1 MKIDYTL
8 RLKNFIFIALGVA
21 IYAFGFVNF
30 NMTNHIAEGG
40 MCNRTIDNG
49 FIFQ

>member
-30 NMTNHIAEGG
+30 NMTNHIAE
-40 MCNRTIDNG
+40 
-49 FIFQ
+49 

>member
-30 NMTNHIAEGG
+30 NMTNHSFSCPLWYQSNLYWLSI
-40 MCNRTIDNG
+40 
-49 FIFQ
+49 

>member
-30 NMTNHIAEGG
+30 NMTNHINNINTMSMGMHMGG
-40 MCNRTIDNG
+40 
-49 FIFQ
+49 F